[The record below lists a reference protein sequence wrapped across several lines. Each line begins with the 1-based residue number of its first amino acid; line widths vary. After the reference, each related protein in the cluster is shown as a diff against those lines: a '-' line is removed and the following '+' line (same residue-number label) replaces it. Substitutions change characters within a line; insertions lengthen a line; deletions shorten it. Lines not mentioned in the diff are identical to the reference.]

1 MKKQKNNLD
10 EAINAFK
17 NEPVPAN
24 PPQET
29 VDTTLAKL
37 TKAEP
42 GTIKSRITITERIK
56 TMKSFTKLAAAAV
69 IIIACVLS
77 VTFLDKSVAPAYA
90 IEQTIEANH
99 GIRYLHMKAFRAGH
113 DEPKE
118 YWLEC
123 DEFGQIKNARWY
135 MPEWDAPEDGA
146 KAVVWKENKIQ
157 IWFKGTEIRES
168 CLATYSKDDAPLWLL
183 DFAKKSNP
191 KLTIEGLLDQQA
203 QGKLTMEIDEP
214 QDKTRPIIVE
224 VTYLP
229 ESPGFLPESPG
240 FGRRE
245 TLFVDQATKLVTTIE
260 LYRLKNGKYEY
271 QATQE
276 FYDHNVPIYTELF
289 DLEAQVPPDVKR
301 YDRELERARLERRL
315 SPDEREKYESMT
327 PKEMAEVFFQA
338 CANEDWNEVL
348 KFMTSSEVSQGFK
361 DYYGGLEIINIGEPF
376 KSDRYHGWYVP
387 YEIRLRSGDVKK
399 WNLAVTNQY
408 EVPRYL
414 FDGGL

>member
-1 MKKQKNNLD
+1 
-10 EAINAFK
+10 
-17 NEPVPAN
+17 
-24 PPQET
+24 
-29 VDTTLAKL
+29 
-37 TKAEP
+37 
-42 GTIKSRITITERIK
+42 
-56 TMKSFTKLAAAAV
+56 V
-69 IIIACVLS
+69 IIIACALS
-77 VTFLDKSVAPAYA
+77 VTFLDKSVTPAYA

-157 IWFKGTEIRES
+157 IWFKGTRRKES
-168 CLATYSKDDAPLWLL
+168 CLATYSKEDAPLWLL

-214 QDKTRPIIVE
+214 QDKSRPIIVE

-229 ESPGFLPESPG
+229 ESPR

-245 TLFVDQATKLVTTIE
+245 TLFVDQATKLVNTIE
-260 LYRLKNGKYEY
+260 HYRLKNGKYEY

-276 FYDHNVPIYTELF
+276 FYDYNIPIYAELF
-289 DLEAQVPPDVKR
+289 DLEAQIPPDVKR
-301 YDRELERARLERRL
+301 YNTESLKGPAWSKRLALMNEKSTRA
-315 SPDEREKYESMT
+315 
-327 PKEMAEVFFQA
+327 
-338 CANEDWNEVL
+338 
-348 KFMTSSEVSQGFK
+348 
-361 DYYGGLEIINIGEPF
+361 
-376 KSDRYHGWYVP
+376 
-387 YEIRLRSGDVKK
+387 
-399 WNLAVTNQY
+399 
-408 EVPRYL
+408 
-414 FDGGL
+414 